1 MSYEVVMRPSA
12 ARDFDRAP
20 ERTRARLAPVLRAL
34 ADDPRPPGVKA
45 LKGRLR
51 GMYRVRVGRWRIVYR
66 VDEEAGVVSVAQIA
80 LRDSVYERAARGRG
94 EA

>member
-1 MSYEVVMRPSA
+1 MTFEVVMRPSA

-66 VDEEAGVVSVAQIA
+66 VDDDEGIVSISQIA
-80 LRDSVYERAARGRG
+80 LRDSVYYKAERP